1 MRATTDDHSIDDPM
15 TDNAGGAGEGWE
27 LLALSAPTEAALDE
41 ATARLAKELEAGA
54 DPSLAAPARAL
65 RAVPAGPFRRVLVAR
80 DRDDAVAALRAR
92 DPRRVLTGREVPDGR
107 PVAFLFPGLGEQY
120 VGMGRGL
127 YRAEPVFREEIDRCA
142 AVLRPLLGVD
152 LREVLYPPE
161 EEAAAAPAPKAAG
174 FDLRKM
180 LGRDAAAAKPDPAA
194 DRLNHTEL
202 AQPIVFALE
211 YALFRLVTVWGLR
224 PRAVIGHSLGEYVAA
239 TVAGVWALDDAL
251 ALVAERARL
260 ISELP
265 PGAMLGL
272 PFSEADAR
280 PYLGAE
286 LSVGAVN
293 SPTTCVASGPVEAVA
308 ALEARL
314 GAEGQ
319 AARRLPTTHAFHSRM
334 MDAIVPR
341 FRERLA
347 AVRTSPP
354 RIPLVSNV
362 TGTWMRPEDAADP
375 DYWVRHLRQPVRFA
389 AGITELAHDPEVVLL
404 EVGPGQTLGGF
415 ARQSGLTRQVILP
428 SVRYRYDRQSDEA
441 FLLGTLGR
449 LWLTG
454 APIDWSAAGAA
465 TPA

>member
-1 MRATTDDHSIDDPM
+1 M
-15 TDNAGGAGEGWE
+15 TDHTGGAREGWE
-27 LLALSAPTEAALDE
+27 LLVLSAPTEAALDE
-41 ATARLAKELEAGA
+41 ATASLAAGLEDSA
-54 DPSLAAPARAL
+54 DPSLADAARAL
-65 RAVPAGPFRRVLVAR
+65 RAAPAGPFRRVLVAR
-80 DRDDAVAALRAR
+80 DRDDAVSALRAR
-92 DPRRVLTGREVPDGR
+92 DPRRVLTGRDVPDGR

-127 YRAEPVFREEIDRCA
+127 YHAEPVFRAEIDRCA
-142 AVLRPLLGVD
+142 EVLRPLLGVD
-152 LREVLYPPE
+152 LREVLHPPE
-161 EEAAAAPAPKAAG
+161 AAPATPAPAGGG

-180 LGRDAAAAKPDPAA
+180 LGRDAAAAAPDPAA
-194 DRLNHTEL
+194 DRLNRTEL

-211 YALFRLVTVWGLR
+211 YALYRLVTEWGLR

-239 TVAGVWALDDAL
+239 TVAGVWPLNDAL

-265 PGAMLGL
+265 AGAMVGL
-272 PFSEADAR
+272 PFSEAEAR
-280 PYLGAE
+280 PYLGPE

-293 SPTTCVASGPVEAVA
+293 SPTTCVASGPTEAVA

-314 GAEGQ
+314 AAEGHV
-319 AARRLPTTHAFHSRM
+319 ARRLPTTHAFHSRM
-334 MDAIVPR
+334 MEAIVPR

-347 AVRTSPP
+347 AVPASAP
-354 RIPLVSNV
+354 RIPVVSNV
-362 TGTWMRPEDAADP
+362 TGTWLRPEEAADP
-375 DYWVRHLRQPVRFA
+375 EYWVRHLCQAVRFA
-389 AGITELAHDPEVVLL
+389 DGVRELAHDPDTVLL

-441 FLLGTLGR
+441 FLLATLGK

-454 APIDWSAAGAA
+454 ASVEWSGSG
-465 TPA
+465 TPVPA

>member
-1 MRATTDDHSIDDPM
+1 M
-15 TDNAGGAGEGWE
+15 TDNTGAREGWE
-27 LLALSAPTEAALDE
+27 LLAVSAETEAALDE
-41 ATARLAKELEAGA
+41 ATARLAAGLEASA
-54 DPSLAAPARAL
+54 DASLAAPAQAL
-65 RAVPAGPFRRVLVAR
+65 RAAHAGPFRRVLVAR

-92 DPRRVLTGREVPDGR
+92 DPRRVLTARGVPDGR

-142 AVLRPLLGVD
+142 AVLQPLLGVD

-161 EEAAAAPAPKAAG
+161 AGVPAAPAPAGGG

-180 LGRDAAAAKPDPAA
+180 LGRDAAAAAPDPAA
-194 DRLNHTEL
+194 DRLNRTEL
-202 AQPIVFALE
+202 AQPVVFALE
-211 YALFRLVTVWGLR
+211 WALFRLVTEWGLR

-239 TVAGVWALDDAL
+239 TVAGVWTLEDAL

-260 ISELP
+260 ISGLP
-265 PGAMLGL
+265 AGAMLGL
-272 PFSEADAR
+272 PFSEAEAR
-280 PYLGAE
+280 PYLGGE

-293 SPTTCVASGPVEAVA
+293 SPTTCVASGPTEAVA

-314 GAEGQ
+314 VAEGH

-334 MDAIVPR
+334 MEAIVPR

-347 AVRTSPP
+347 AVSTSAP
-354 RIPLVSNV
+354 RIPVVSNV
-362 TGTWMRPEDAADP
+362 TGAWLRPEEAVDP
-375 DYWVRHLRQPVRFA
+375 EYWVRHLCQPVRFA
-389 AGITELAHDPEVVLL
+389 DGVLELAHDPDTVLL

-415 ARQSGLTRQVILP
+415 ARQSGLARQVILP

-454 APIDWSAAGAA
+454 APIEWSAAAA
-465 TPA
+465 PA

>member
-1 MRATTDDHSIDDPM
+1 M
-15 TDNAGGAGEGWE
+15 TDTAGGAREGWE
-27 LLALSAPTEAALDE
+27 LLALAAPTESALDE
-41 ATARLAKELEAGA
+41 ATVRLAAELEASA
-54 DPSLAAPARAL
+54 DPSLAGPARAL
-65 RAVPAGPFRRVLVAR
+65 RAAPAGPFRRVLVAR
-80 DRDDAVAALRAR
+80 GRDDAAAALRAR
-92 DPRRVLTGREVPDGR
+92 DPRRVLTGRQVPEGR

-142 AVLRPLLGVD
+142 AALRPLLGVD

-161 EEAAAAPAPKAAG
+161 AEAPAAPGPAAGG

-180 LGRDAAAAKPDPAA
+180 LGRDAAAAGLDPAA
-194 DRLNHTEL
+194 DRLDRTEL

-211 YALFRLVTVWGLR
+211 YALVRLVTEWGLR

-239 TVAGVWALDDAL
+239 TVAGVWPLEDAL

-272 PFSEADAR
+272 PFSEAEAR
-280 PYLGAE
+280 PYLGPE

-293 SPTTCVASGPVEAVA
+293 SPATCVASGPVEAVA

-314 GAEGQ
+314 AGEGH
-319 AARRLPTTHAFHSRM
+319 AARRLHATHAFHSRM
-334 MDAIVPR
+334 MDPIVPR

-347 AVRTSPP
+347 AVRASPP

-362 TGTWMRPEDAADP
+362 TGTWLRPEEAVDP
-375 DYWVRHLRQPVRFA
+375 EYWVRHLCRPVRFA
-389 AGITELAHDPEVVLL
+389 QGILELAGDPDTVLL

-415 ARQSGLTRQVILP
+415 ARQSGLTRQVVLP
-428 SVRYRYDRQSDEA
+428 SVRFRYDRQSDEA

-454 APIDWSAAGAA
+454 APVEWSAAGAA
-465 TPA
+465 PPP

>member
-1 MRATTDDHSIDDPM
+1 M
-15 TDNAGGAGEGWE
+15 TDTAGGAREEWE

-41 ATARLAKELEAGA
+41 ATARLAAELEASA
-54 DPSLAAPARAL
+54 DPSLAGPARAL
-65 RAVPAGPFRRVLVAR
+65 RAAPAGPFRRVLVAR
-80 DRDDAVAALRAR
+80 GRDDAAAALRAR
-92 DPRRVLTGREVPDGR
+92 DPRRVLTARGVQEGR
-107 PVAFLFPGLGEQY
+107 PVAFLFPGVGEQY

-142 AVLRPLLGVD
+142 AALRPLLGVD

-161 EEAAAAPAPKAAG
+161 AEAPAAPAPAAGG

-194 DRLNHTEL
+194 DRLDRTEL

-211 YALFRLVTVWGLR
+211 YALFRLVTEWGLR

-239 TVAGVWALDDAL
+239 TVAGVWPLEDAL

-272 PFSEADAR
+272 PFSEAEAR
-280 PYLGAE
+280 PYLGPE

-293 SPTTCVASGPVEAVA
+293 SPATCVASGPVEAV
-308 ALEARL
+308 
-314 GAEGQ
+314 
-319 AARRLPTTHAFHSRM
+319 
-334 MDAIVPR
+334 VPR
-341 FRERLA
+341 VRERLA
-347 AVRTSPP
+347 SVRASPP

-362 TGTWMRPEDAADP
+362 TGTWLRPGDAVDP
-375 DYWVRHLRQPVRFA
+375 EYWVRHLCRPVRFA
-389 AGITELAHDPEVVLL
+389 QGILELADDPDTVLL

-415 ARQSGLTRQVILP
+415 ARQSGLTRQVVLP
-428 SVRYRYDRQSDEA
+428 SVRFRYDRQSDEA

-454 APIDWSAAGAA
+454 APVEWSAAA
-465 TPA
+465 PS